1 MAILGAESRRV
12 SGTAVSAFLIQ
23 GISDRISCV
32 IRMHGM
38 NLKVFL
44 GGDPIG
50 NLEGRRANVA
60 GMVLGK
66 WELK

>member
-1 MAILGAESRRV
+1 MAILGAESRERPELQSRRSLFTV
-12 SGTAVSAFLIQ
+12 FL
-23 GISDRISCV
+23 GHISCV